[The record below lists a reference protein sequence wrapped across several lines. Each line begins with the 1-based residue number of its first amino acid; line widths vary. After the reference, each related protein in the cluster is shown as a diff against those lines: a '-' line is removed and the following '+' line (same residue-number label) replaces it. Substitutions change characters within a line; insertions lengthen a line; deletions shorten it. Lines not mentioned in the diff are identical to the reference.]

1 MREEVKLKKSLN
13 VLSVCG
19 SGTVTSS
26 MVADKLKETLAEE
39 HNIAVTTTE
48 SRPTEAL
55 NLAQNGNFDFIINT
69 SPLPK
74 GDYGIPIINAAGLLT
89 GFGEDEFF
97 EEVLQT
103 INNL

>member
-1 MREEVKLKKSLN
+1 MSKKTFN

-26 MVADKLKETLAEE
+26 MVAANVKDALKEAGF
-39 HNIAVTTTE
+39 NARTTE

-55 NLAQNGNFDFIINT
+55 QLAQGGNFDFIVNT

-74 GDYGIPIINAAGLLT
+74 GDYGIPVINAAGVLT
-89 GFGEDEFF
+89 GFGEDEFY
-97 EEVLQT
+97 EEVIKTAKELSEEG
-103 INNL
+103 

>member
-1 MREEVKLKKSLN
+1 MGNYR

-26 MVADKLKETLAEE
+26 MVAGALKETLQDE
-39 HNIAVTTTE
+39 HGISVTTTE

-55 NLAQNGNFDFIINT
+55 QLAQGGAYDFIIHT

-74 GDYGIPIINAAGLLT
+74 GDYGVPIVNAAGLLT

-97 EEVLQT
+97 EEVLEV
-103 INNL
+103 INNLNK

>member
-1 MREEVKLKKSLN
+1 MREEIKVKNSLN

-39 HNIAVTTTE
+39 HNISVTTTE

-55 NLAQNGNFDFIINT
+55 NLAQNGSFDFIINT
-69 SPLPK
+69 SPLPN

-89 GFGEDEFF
+89 GFGEEEFF

-103 INNL
+103 INEL

>member
-1 MREEVKLKKSLN
+1 MKNYK

-26 MVADKLKETLAEE
+26 MVAGTLKETLKDE
-39 HNIAVTTTE
+39 HNIHVSTTE

-55 NLAQNGNFDFIINT
+55 QLVQNGNFDFIIHT

-74 GDYGIPIINAAGLLT
+74 GDYGVPVINAAGLLT

-97 EEVLQT
+97 EEVLEV
-103 INNL
+103 INNLEK

>member
-1 MREEVKLKKSLN
+1 MKNYK

-26 MVADKLKETLAEE
+26 MVAGTLKETLKDD
-39 HNIAVTTTE
+39 HNINVSTTE

-55 NLAQNGNFDFIINT
+55 QLVQSGNFDFIIHT

-74 GDYGIPIINAAGLLT
+74 GDYGIPVINAAGLLT
-89 GFGEDEFF
+89 GIGEDEFF
-97 EEVLQT
+97 EEVLEV

>member
-1 MREEVKLKKSLN
+1 ILMATYK

-26 MVADKLKETLAEE
+26 MVAGTLKETLKDE
-39 HNIAVTTTE
+39 HNIDVTTTE
-48 SRPTEAL
+48 SRPTEAMQ
-55 NLAQNGNFDFIINT
+55 LAEGGDFDFIIHT

-74 GDYGIPIINAAGLLT
+74 GDYGMPVINAAGLLT

-97 EEVLQT
+97 EEVLEV
-103 INNL
+103 INNINK